1 MGKNNK
7 IITKLILFVIFI
19 ACTIVVMNRS
29 VITGSLKVISKKRN
43 DGTNVYKVSYVYNG
57 GKWIRGFPYKYGYL
71 EYAIGDYIG

>member
-43 DGTNVYKVSYVYNG
+43 DGTNVYKVSYVSNS
-57 GKWIRGFPYKYGYL
+57 GKWIRGSPYEYGYL